1 MILLHVNDNHY
12 QLLYYNTY
20 NDEDLNMIKEV
31 EDSKNIISKSLNN
44 KEDKS
49 NIEID
54 NKHIDNN

>member
-1 MILLHVNDNHY
+1 MILL
-12 QLLYYNTY
+12 LLYYNTY